1 MLRPRRYTRDGSSLV
16 TIVVVVAVIAGVL
29 GWAIYDGQEPVSVR
43 QVPTE
48 TITVP
53 PSETNKAPQ

>member
-1 MLRPRRYTRDGSSLV
+1 MNDGGSLV
-16 TIVVVVAVIAGVL
+16 TIVVVVAVIGGVL
-29 GWAIYDGQEPVSVR
+29 GWAIYDSQEQVPVR

-53 PSETNKAPQ
+53 PSK